1 MGNSMLII
9 DDSEDICF
17 AISEFFI
24 YKGWSVETANSVEKS
39 LEIMKNR
46 KFDIILID
54 YNMPYINGAIGT
66 KLIRTLDKEVSIIAL
81 TVEGKE
87 IVAESF
93 FEAGANDFAIKPIK
107 MLDLFSR
114 VNVHLNN
121 KKPLKD
127 EDSLSKGL
135 PKGIDKNT
143 LNIVLGCLNNKQE
156 YMDVDEISN
165 LTGVATKTVNRYM
178 NYLLNEEKVIL
189 NNIYGKIGRPK
200 KEYKLK

>member
-1 MGNSMLII
+1 MGNNMLII
-9 DDSEDICF
+9 DDSEEICF

-39 LEIMKNR
+39 LEILKDR

-54 YNMPYINGAIGT
+54 YNMPYINGAVGV
-66 KLIRTLDKEVSIIAL
+66 KLIRALDKEVSIIAL
-81 TVEGKE
+81 TVEGE
-87 IVAESF
+87 EVVAESF

-121 KKPLKD
+121 KKRLKD
-127 EDSLSKGL
+127 EESL

-143 LNIVLGCLNNKQE
+143 LNIVLECLSNKKE
-156 YMDVDEISN
+156 YIDVDEISN

-178 NYLLNEEKVIL
+178 NYLLDEEKVVL

-200 KEYKLK
+200 KEYRLK

>member
-1 MGNSMLII
+1 MGNNMLII
-9 DDSEDICF
+9 DDSEEICF

-39 LEIMKNR
+39 LEILKNR

-54 YNMPYINGAIGT
+54 YNMPYINGAVGV
-66 KLIRTLDKEVSIIAL
+66 KLIRALDKDVSIIAL
-81 TVEGKE
+81 TVEGEE

-121 KKPLKD
+121 KKRLKD
-127 EDSLSKGL
+127 EEIL

-143 LNIVLGCLNNKQE
+143 LNIVLGCLSNKKE
-156 YMDVDEISN
+156 YIDVDEISN

-178 NYLLNEEKVIL
+178 NYLLDEEKVIL

>member
-1 MGNSMLII
+1 MGNNMLII
-9 DDSEDICF
+9 DDSEEICF

-24 YKGWSVETANSVEKS
+24 YKGWIVETANSVEKS
-39 LEIMKNR
+39 LEILKNR

-54 YNMPYINGAIGT
+54 YNMPYINGAVGV
-66 KLIRTLDKEVSIIAL
+66 KLIRALDKDVSIIAL
-81 TVEGKE
+81 TVEGEE

-121 KKPLKD
+121 KKRLKV
-127 EDSLSKGL
+127 EEIL

-143 LNIVLGCLNNKQE
+143 LNIVLGCLSNKKE
-156 YMDVDEISN
+156 YIDVDEISN

-178 NYLLNEEKVIL
+178 NYLLDEEKVIL

>member
-1 MGNSMLII
+1 MGNNMLII
-9 DDSEDICF
+9 DDSEEICF

-39 LEIMKNR
+39 LEILKNR

-66 KLIRTLDKEVSIIAL
+66 KLIRALDKEVPIIAL
-81 TVEGKE
+81 TVEGE
-87 IVAESF
+87 EVVAESF

-121 KKPLKD
+121 KKRLKD
-127 EDSLSKGL
+127 EESL

-143 LNIVLGCLNNKQE
+143 LNIVLGCLSNKKE
-156 YMDVDEISN
+156 YIDVDEISN

-178 NYLLNEEKVIL
+178 KYLLDEEKVVL

-200 KEYKLK
+200 KEYRLK